1 MKKNMKNIYMYN
13 WITTVQQKLAQNCK
27 STILKKITEDMH
39 ISNLLSLKYIGPL
52 PSLQYS
58 V

>member
-1 MKKNMKNIYMYN
+1 MKNVYMYN

-27 STILKKITEDMH
+27 SAILKKITEDMH